1 MVRTAANG
9 SALTTIYCQL
19 LPCHRRCFPCAFRVL
34 SARLSAVYGCETMR
48 SGIRAKSY
56 RSRAWCAGQR
66 LSAAHQGW
74 DVAQWRSCVT
84 HRSKQ
89 RSKQVRDRMG
99 TLNPETVDALN
110 MLLED
115 VRASVEIEVALSNG
129 ATEYL
134 EREALSQMGVEDT
147 LIAFLLRD
155 WLDALN
161 LPVTRRIN
169 GIVLQALDLTRY
181 DDRLQL
187 FVHHQLASCDQARQ
201 LLEDGALDDVEG
213 DGEGQAILRALADAH
228 TRHAAWCEQRA
239 REFAKTR
246 LLDFRRPPHDPR

>member
-1 MVRTAANG
+1 MVRTVANG
-9 SALTTIYCQL
+9 SALTTFGCQL

-48 SGIRAKSY
+48 SRIRAEIN
-56 RSRAWCAGQR
+56 RSRAWCAGRR
-66 LSAAHQGW
+66 LLATHQGRH
-74 DVAQWRSCVT
+74 VAQWRGCIK

-134 EREALSQMGVEDT
+134 EREALTVMGVEDT
-147 LIAFLLRD
+147 LIAVLLRD
-155 WLDALN
+155 WLESLN
-161 LPVTRRIN
+161 
-169 GIVLQALDLTRY
+169 
-181 DDRLQL
+181 
-187 FVHHQLASCDQARQ
+187 
-201 LLEDGALDDVEG
+201 
-213 DGEGQAILRALADAH
+213 
-228 TRHAAWCEQRA
+228 
-239 REFAKTR
+239 
-246 LLDFRRPPHDPR
+246 